1 MMAKLDDRDEDRPIS
16 LKTAVLS
23 ALLPFM
29 VILALCM
36 LAGAA
41 AGLLG
46 GDEPNW
52 RGMAI
57 VAALALL
64 IGGTGVWG
72 LMRLKPWA
80 VWNQPVAPATR
91 KANNLI
97 AWSILAGILAIG
109 PLMILAIRNKD
120 PFALFSNGPVPLVA
134 ALVAIVGWVLAVALS
149 LQWHRSVDEHEA
161 RTYEFG
167 GLAGLYVYSVIA
179 PAWWL
184 GWRGGLLPA
193 PDTMVIF
200 AGVMAVWAIGW
211 VWRRYR

>member
-23 ALLPFM
+23 ALLPFL

-52 RGMAI
+52 GGMAI

-109 PLMILAIRNKD
+109 PLMILAVRNKD

-167 GLAGLYVYSVIA
+167 GLAGLYVYSVLA

-193 PDTMVIF
+193 PDTMAIF
-200 AGVMAVWAIGW
+200 AVVMAVWAIGW